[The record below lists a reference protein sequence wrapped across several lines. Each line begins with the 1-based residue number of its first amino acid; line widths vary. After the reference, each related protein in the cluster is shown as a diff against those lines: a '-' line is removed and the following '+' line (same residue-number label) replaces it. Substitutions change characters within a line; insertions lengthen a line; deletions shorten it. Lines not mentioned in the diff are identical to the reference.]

1 MSPATNLTGAG
12 YGRAK
17 LQPLHAAVTG
27 QADVDAENG
36 DRAGMHASPPKPP
49 LKSSNGRFQF
59 VGFAKTYCL
68 IKIIL
73 TLHAK

>member
-1 MSPATNLTGAG
+1 
-12 YGRAK
+12 
-17 LQPLHAAVTG
+17 VTG

-36 DRAGMHASPPKPP
+36 GRAGMHASPPKPP

-59 VGFAKTYCL
+59 VAFAKTYCL

-73 TLHAK
+73 TLRMHR